1 MLLKSGKFPL
11 LRLSVVFRWQSIR
24 GRVLHSSLFAP
35 LLILCCLLSF
45 NARGQ
50 HTWKKGDCFC
60 AFVYCNGVKVE
71 ANYRV
76 RGVSTEVSLGFESY
90 SKTAID
96 TTLAGSLEVPQQVTS
111 PDGHVFFVTSIS
123 RHALA
128 DCRRLTAV
136 VLPDS
141 IHDIGDQSFMNCS
154 SLRSIVVPCGTRFI
168 WPYAF
173 RGCGKLQRIEV
184 RAVVPP
190 DSYNDVFDEHTLRF
204 ATLIV
209 PAASADAYRNA
220 FVWNMFRYST
230 PDFAR

>member
-1 MLLKSGKFPL
+1 MKTF
-11 LRLSVVFRWQSIR
+11 SIAI
-24 GRVLHSSLFAP
+24 L
-35 LLILCCLLSF
+35 LCCLLSF
-45 NARGQ
+45 TARGQ
-50 HTWKKGDCFC
+50 HIWKKDDCVRS
-60 AFVYCNGVKVE
+60 FVYCNGKKVE
-71 ANYRV
+71 AIYRV
-76 RGVSTEVSLGFESY
+76 RNSSEVFFGYESY
-90 SKTAID
+90 SKTAVD
-96 TTLAGSLEVPQQVTS
+96 TTLAGFLEVPERVTA
-111 PDGHVFFVTSIS
+111 PDGREFLVTGIS

-173 RGCGKLQRIEV
+173 RGCTKLQRIELK
-184 RAVVPP
+184 ADVPP
-190 DSYNDVFDEHTLRF
+190 DSYNDVFDERTLRF
-204 ATLIV
+204 ATLVV

-220 FVWNMFRYST
+220 FVWNMFRYSI